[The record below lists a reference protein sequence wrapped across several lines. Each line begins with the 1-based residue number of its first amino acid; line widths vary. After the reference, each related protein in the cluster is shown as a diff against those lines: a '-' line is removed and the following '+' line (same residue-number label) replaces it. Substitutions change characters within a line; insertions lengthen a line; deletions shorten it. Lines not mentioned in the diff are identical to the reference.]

1 MSIRKRGNPGHY
13 SYQVRVPGFPAV
25 TVPTRD
31 AAEAVQLDLLLRK
44 RLGHLYQEKP
54 AKLGAELD
62 DFLHFKETMGG
73 RRGPLRPAGVRW
85 YRDSVKPWTP
95 LRDALIPALRRST
108 VEDHIIA
115 RAAVAP
121 VAARNE
127 LQVLKAALR
136 RAESR
141 GQRVDAN
148 IYDIPPPTHER
159 REPRALT
166 LDELDEIASWMPKH
180 IKRIVLLVGLV
191 GLRFTEALTLTD
203 DRVDLAASELFV
215 PGRLSK
221 NRKPK
226 SISLAAREV
235 QLLREQLLVR
245 APGATHVF
253 ATRRG
258 NGYTRSAFN
267 EHAWWP
273 ALEKLRLKGEL
284 HFHDLRHTAIS
295 LSAKAGIPA
304 EIIAE
309 RVGHTDGGALIR
321 RRYRHLYPGEAA
333 SHMGKLDALV
343 LREQQER
350 RDGRAADTT
359 SAAPHEMGWAVLGSN
374 Q

>member
-1 MSIRKRGNPGHY
+1 MSIRKRGSAGRF

-54 AKLGAELD
+54 ARLGAELD
-62 DFLHFKETMGG
+62 DFLLFKETMGG

-85 YRDSVKPWTP
+85 YRDSVKPWAP
-95 LRDALIPALRRST
+95 LREVLVPALRRST
-108 VEDHIIA
+108 VEDHIVA

-121 VAARNE
+121 VAAKNE

-148 IYDIPPPTHER
+148 IYDIPPPSHDT
-159 REPRALT
+159 REARALT
-166 LDELDEIASWMPKH
+166 LDELDEIASWMPEH

-203 DRVDLAASELFV
+203 DRVDLAGSELFV

-245 APGATHVF
+245 APGATYVF
-253 ATRRG
+253 ATKRG
-258 NGYTRSAFN
+258 KAYTRTAFN
-267 EHAWWP
+267 DHAWYP
-273 ALEKLRLKGEL
+273 ALEQVGLKNEL

-309 RVGHTDGGALIR
+309 RVGHADGGALIR

-333 SHMGKLDALV
+333 SHMAKLDALV
-343 LREQQER
+343 LGEQQV